1 MNALAA
7 PAAAGT
13 APAAHVPGGF
23 AGPGLPQRLGELLLE
38 RGLLAAVDLQRA
50 LTVQAQV
57 GGRLG
62 QVLVRLGALSEE
74 TLLPVLVEQL
84 GIPAL
89 SASDWPQDATALRLP
104 EGFALSPDWCIDQG
118 VVAWALPDGDL
129 RLVVARDPIDA
140 ATNEVLDR
148 RLPAPWAWRLARAQD
163 VERLLDA
170 FQRANRAA
178 TEDDDDIGHLR
189 ELAEEAPV
197 IELVN
202 NLLAQAMDRNASDIH
217 VEPDEAV
224 FSVRFRIDGVLHE
237 VLSLPRTRFAAVAS
251 RVKLIAGMDIAERR
265 LPQDGRLSAR
275 VSGREVD
282 VRASAVPGV
291 HGESIVMRLLPK
303 EREDL
308 SLERLGFEPRDLAVF
323 RRWATEPHGIVLVT
337 GPTGSGKSTTLY
349 ATLEDINDRAE
360 KIITVEDPVEYQVE
374 GITQIQANA
383 EIGYTFAR
391 ALRAIL
397 RQDPDV
403 VMIGEIRDRETAEI
417 AIQAA
422 LTGHLV
428 FSTLHT
434 NDSVSAF
441 TRLVDMG
448 VEPFLVATSVRAVQ
462 AQRLLRRLCAAC
474 STPAEVLPQVAAA
487 VAPHLPAGESANW
500 RRAVGCPACQG
511 TGYRGRVG
519 IYELVDVTPELQGL
533 VMQRATAGQMRALAD
548 QQGGRTLRHD
558 GLLKAWR
565 GLTTVEEVIRVTG
578 GAFETL
584 DDPGLVAP

>member
-197 IELVN
+197 IVKPKALRRISTIRHRKADDLELHYF
-202 NLLAQAMDRNASDIH
+202 LLE
-217 VEPDEAV
+217 VERELSP
-224 FSVRFRIDGVLHE
+224 RLNHE
-237 VLSLPRTRFAAVAS
+237 HS
-251 RVKLIAGMDIAERR
+251 RYGWFKR
-265 LPQDGRLSAR
+265 
-275 VSGREVD
+275 
-282 VRASAVPGV
+282 
-291 HGESIVMRLLPK
+291 RLLPS
-303 EREDL
+303 RFNL
-308 SLERLGFEPRDLAVF
+308 PTNLAI
-323 RRWATEPHGIVLVT
+323 EH
-337 GPTGSGKSTTLY
+337 
-349 ATLEDINDRAE
+349 
-360 KIITVEDPVEYQVE
+360 
-374 GITQIQANA
+374 
-383 EIGYTFAR
+383 
-391 ALRAIL
+391 
-397 RQDPDV
+397 
-403 VMIGEIRDRETAEI
+403 
-417 AIQAA
+417 
-422 LTGHLV
+422 
-428 FSTLHT
+428 
-434 NDSVSAF
+434 
-441 TRLVDMG
+441 
-448 VEPFLVATSVRAVQ
+448 
-462 AQRLLRRLCAAC
+462 
-474 STPAEVLPQVAAA
+474 
-487 VAPHLPAGESANW
+487 
-500 RRAVGCPACQG
+500 
-511 TGYRGRVG
+511 
-519 IYELVDVTPELQGL
+519 
-533 VMQRATAGQMRALAD
+533 
-548 QQGGRTLRHD
+548 
-558 GLLKAWR
+558 GLLDKGR
-565 GLTTVEEVIRVTG
+565 R
-578 GAFETL
+578 
-584 DDPGLVAP
+584 

>member
-1 MNALAA
+1 MTSETFMAA
-7 PAAAGT
+7 RAEPIT
-13 APAAHVPGGF
+13 E
-23 AGPGLPQRLGELLLE
+23 GLPQRLGELLVA
-38 RGLLAAVDLQRA
+38 RGLLVQADLARA
-50 LTVQAQV
+50 LTLQAQI

-62 QVLVRLGALSEE
+62 QILVRLGALSED
-74 TLLPVLVEQL
+74 TLVPVLSEQL
-84 GIPAL
+84 SIPVVRPAEWPEDSSALALPAASGIGI
-89 SASDWPQDATALRLP
+89 DW
-104 EGFALSPDWCIDQG
+104 FIDQG
-118 VVAWALPDGDL
+118 VIPWVTAEGH
-129 RLVVARDPIDA
+129 RLVLGRDPLDPAI
-140 ATNEVLDR
+140 NELLEA
-148 RLPAPWAWRLARAQD
+148 RLPAPWAWRLARSQD

-170 FQRANRAA
+170 LQRANRPAN
-178 TEDDDDIGHLR
+178 DDLDDVGHLR

-202 NLLAQAMDRNASDIH
+202 NLLAQAMDRAASDIH
-217 VEPDEAV
+217 IEPGENA
-224 FSVRFRIDGVLHE
+224 FTVRFRIDGVLHE
-237 VLSLPRTRFAAVAS
+237 VLALPLSRFPAVAS
-251 RVKLIAGMDIAERR
+251 RVKLISGMDIAERR

-308 SLERLGFEPRDLAVF
+308 TLEKLGFEPRDMAVF

-349 ATLEDINDRAE
+349 ATLESINDRAE
-360 KIITVEDPVEYQVE
+360 KIITVEDPVEYKVE

-403 VMIGEIRDRETAEI
+403 VMIGEVRDRETAEI

-434 NDSVSAF
+434 NDAVSAF
-441 TRLVDMG
+441 TRLIDMG

-462 AQRLLRRLCAAC
+462 AQRLLRRLCNVCAV
-474 STPAEVLPQVAAA
+474 PDRVHPQIEAA
-487 VAPHLPAGESANW
+487 VAPHVPADQAASW

-533 VMQRATAGQMRALAD
+533 VMQRATAGEMRQLVD
-548 QQGGRTLRHD
+548 RQGGRTLRHD

-578 GAFETL
+578 GAFEAL
-584 DDPGLVAP
+584 DDEGLGRA